1 GASPTL
7 DDVIDLID
15 LVPQRVTQSPK
26 AAFVGHRKVKRVLK
40 KLKDQTRNLKINW
53 SA

>member
-1 GASPTL
+1 M

-26 AAFVGHRKVKRVLK
+26 AAFVGHRKVKRALREIK
-40 KLKDQTRNLKINW
+40 GKLYILELTRFNSIRP
-53 SA
+53 